1 MGNNGSSPIQA
12 AKALISGSRQSPQQ
26 AAKVSGSQQAKAMV
40 PTLATPSVVGGGRKR
55 SSKKS
60 PKRSSKKS
68 PKRKIS
74 KSRSMYSKLKRFV
87 GLRGGARK
95 RSTKRKVTKSKM
107 MKGKNCQRGGC

>member
-60 PKRSSKKS
+60 PKR
-68 PKRKIS
+68 KIS